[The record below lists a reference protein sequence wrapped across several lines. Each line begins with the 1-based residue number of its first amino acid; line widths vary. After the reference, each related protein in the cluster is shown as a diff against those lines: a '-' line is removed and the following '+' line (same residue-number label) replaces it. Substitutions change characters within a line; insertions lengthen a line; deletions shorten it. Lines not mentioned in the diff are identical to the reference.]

1 MEDRELPIGEGL
13 ERLRAGL
20 TSDPDLERWLE
31 GTVERMTVG
40 RTVDDD
46 VAALAIQV
54 EITPAGLL
62 LRRRSVAT
70 ELAGIR
76 GAVRSTLSAA
86 GIVGE
91 VVDDLVLAASEAGSN
106 VVRHAYAG
114 APGPLEVRMAV
125 RPKGVDLVVRDEGRW
140 REPTDQG
147 RHGLDIMR
155 AVMDTV
161 DIDTG
166 DSGTTVRMSKDR

>member
-1 MEDRELPIGEGL
+1 
-13 ERLRAGL
+13 
-20 TSDPDLERWLE
+20 
-31 GTVERMTVG
+31 
-40 RTVDDD
+40 
-46 VAALAIQV
+46 
-54 EITPAGLL
+54 
-62 LRRRSVAT
+62 VAT

-76 GAVRSTLSAA
+76 GAVRSALSAA

-114 APGPLEVRMAV
+114 APGPLEVRLAV

-140 REPTDQG
+140 REPADQG
-147 RHGLDIMR
+147 RHGLDVMR

-166 DSGTTVRMSKDR
+166 DSGTTARMSKDR